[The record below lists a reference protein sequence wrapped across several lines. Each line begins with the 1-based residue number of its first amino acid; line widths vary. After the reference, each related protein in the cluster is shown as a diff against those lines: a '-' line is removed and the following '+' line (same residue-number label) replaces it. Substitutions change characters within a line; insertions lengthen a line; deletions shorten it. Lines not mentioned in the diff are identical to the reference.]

1 MSRSHPPGMALPESR
16 ARTSPGKCHP
26 GEVRNLISPRCVC
39 TASALSDAPPP
50 RTTISQRDTRDIV
63 WCNAPKH
70 EGRITPTCRFLT
82 KRKKAEV
89 VHRVFLGDYVK
100 IYDASDPNLYM
111 VTGVTWFPLT
121 AKKRRAEPPTPV
133 LFSPSRP
140 LLRTQ
145 CKLSFAGAR
154 GGPRRSLTKAFN
166 KAECMPVA
174 GCALQADLYPLSHPH
189 LSGVRI
195 KNNKSLPLVPKLW
208 LEGAH

>member
-1 MSRSHPPGMALPESR
+1 M
-16 ARTSPGKCHP
+16 
-26 GEVRNLISPRCVC
+26 
-39 TASALSDAPPP
+39 
-50 RTTISQRDTRDIV
+50 
-63 WCNAPKH
+63 
-70 EGRITPTCRFLT
+70 
-82 KRKKAEV
+82 

-145 CKLSFAGAR
+145 CELSFAGAR

-166 KAECMPVA
+166 KTECMPVA
-174 GCALQADLYPLSHPH
+174 GCALQADLCPPPHPH
-189 LSGVRI
+189 PSGPPRGTQALGLQEARA
-195 KNNKSLPLVPKLW
+195 SAKLEMYQ
-208 LEGAH
+208 EGEGGRSRSHKRSGSGGSRNRGRESTHRSDSNE